1 MRLDPRAAAQAALGY
16 LKRNPDEFVT
26 AATNAAKLRF
36 GVPTAAL
43 RWLADQASNAPK
55 APQDIELQT
64 SSDALRVS
72 AAVDAMG
79 TPIRASAAIRVDE
92 IRLSADE
99 LRVSVRLGEIKLML
113 LAESDSPIALLIK
126 SGALDLSRP
135 GNLLKYIPKR
145 PPIIV
150 EAEGDRVVLDFMRA
164 PGLKNNAVVKK
175 VLDVVTPVL
184 GIRAIETDSAHVW
197 VALEAAPWRVN
208 ESLQALLGG
217 MRTS

>member
-1 MRLDPRAAAQAALGY
+1 MRLDPREAAKAAFGY
-16 LKRNPDEFVT
+16 LKRNPDEIVN
-26 AATNAAKLRF
+26 AAANAAKLRF

-43 RWLADQASNAPK
+43 RWLADKASDAPK

-64 SSDALRVS
+64 ADDALRVS

-113 LAESDSPIALLIK
+113 LGESDSPVALLIK

-135 GNLLKYIPKR
+135 GNLLKYLPKR
-145 PPIIV
+145 PPVIV

-164 PGLKNNAVVKK
+164 PGVKNNAVLKK
-175 VLDVVTPVL
+175 ALDVITPVL
-184 GIRAIETDSAHVW
+184 GIRAIETDNAHVW

-208 ESLQALLGG
+208 ESIQALLG
-217 MRTS
+217 T